1 MQNEHPRTEM
11 DCVNHE
17 TDNSGELEYKEL
29 AKSLVEAFGNNHM
42 TEARRLAAEIILDMP
57 PAGSE
62 RSEQDDFLE
71 SRLEGKDL
79 DDEHRDVVIG
89 IVEDYRV
96 IRDAFAN
103 YASELKHTDSRTA
116 SLLQLGDADPIP
128 DDVWAKEIAIPPPK
142 LDDLIGTFSTKGKG
156 PQGVGLE
163 TAISTKGK
171 GPQGVGLETAMIA
184 GAITLARLA
193 TTPYHNA
200 EAYKEA
206 VFAKNF
212 LAPICSIIGADALE
226 SALNDEVDAIAGRN
240 IGDNMSGTELSR
252 DIDSL
257 MDEADR
263 VVALH
268 FGRKNSSDS
277 ERFDFAISNVKGII
291 SKLVG
296 KAQLKSPIGIS
307 SPHSMFFQVG
317 SVRTENGND
326 LKLRAR
332 GKGRGSYLRK
342 LLKNLGYY
350 KSRAEKNDEHQDV
363 HPIDLY
369 GLTMIADNNEQ
380 LAKEYAAA
388 VVRALKSDKITP
400 YPSPGRE
407 KEVFIVK
414 GSKEF
419 QDTIREAVLAEIPDV
434 DMGLFSFKTKK
445 GGFTDAKITGLYET
459 GDGRVGFAPFEMQ
472 FSTPDARLTAR
483 IGGRAAH
490 FLFKL
495 INTYGEEIADL
506 DDEYLAAIK
515 DIWSRKQDYFNNRD
529 ESSTEVCL
537 TDQSRRRVEDFWR
550 RIARRRQHTR
560 NLGGTALQ

>member
-1 MQNEHPRTEM
+1 MMLMQSEYPKTEI

-96 IRDAFAN
+96 IQDAFAS
-103 YASELKHTDSRTA
+103 YADGLKYTDAEAAR
-116 SLLQLGDADPIP
+116 LLQLGDADRIP
-128 DDVWAKEIAIPPPK
+128 DNVWAKEIPIPRPK
-142 LDDLIGTFSTKGKG
+142 LDDLIKTFSTKG
-156 PQGVGLE
+156 E
-163 TAISTKGK
+163 DS
-171 GPQGVGLETAMIA
+171 QGVGLETAMIA
-184 GAITLARLA
+184 GAITLAKLI
-193 TTPYHNA
+193 TTPYHDA
-200 EAYKEA
+200 KAYKEA
-206 VFAKNF
+206 VFAKNI

-226 SALNDEVDAIAGRN
+226 SAQNDEVDAIAGRN

-257 MDEADR
+257 MDEVDR

-268 FGRKNSSDS
+268 FGRKNSNDP
-277 ERFDFAISNVKGII
+277 ERFNFAIGNMKGIT
-291 SKLVG
+291 SELVG
-296 KAQLKSPIGIS
+296 EAQLKSPIGIS

-326 LKLRAR
+326 LKLRVR

-350 KSRAEKNDEHQDV
+350 KSRAEKNNEHQDV

-369 GLTMIADNNEQ
+369 GLTMIADNDEQ

-419 QDTIREAVLAEIPDV
+419 QDTIREAVLTEIPDV
-434 DMGLFSFKTKK
+434 DMGLFSFKSKK

-495 INTYGEEIADL
+495 INTYGDEIADL
-506 DDEYLAAIK
+506 DDDYLNAIE
-515 DIWSRKQDYFNNRD
+515 DIWSRKQDYFNNQD

-550 RIARRRQHTR
+550 RITKRRQHTR
-560 NLGGTALQ
+560 DLGGTALQ

>member
-42 TEARRLAAEIILDMP
+42 TEARRLAVEIILDMP

-96 IRDAFAN
+96 IQDVFAS
-103 YASELKHTDSRTA
+103 YADGLKDTDTEAAR
-116 SLLQLGDADPIP
+116 LLQLGDADRIP
-128 DDVWAKEIAIPPPK
+128 DNVWAKEIPIPRPK
-142 LDDLIGTFSTKGKG
+142 LDDLIKTFSTKG
-156 PQGVGLE
+156 E
-163 TAISTKGK
+163 DS
-171 GPQGVGLETAMIA
+171 QGVGLETAMIA
-184 GAITLARLA
+184 GAITLAKLI
-193 TTPYHNA
+193 TTPYHDA
-200 EAYKEA
+200 KAYKEA
-206 VFAKNF
+206 VFAKNI

-226 SALNDEVDAIAGRN
+226 SAQNDEVDAIAGRN

-257 MDEADR
+257 MDEVDR

-268 FGRKNSSDS
+268 FGRKNSNDP
-277 ERFDFAISNVKGII
+277 ERFDFAIGNVKGIT
-291 SKLVG
+291 SELVG
-296 KAQLKSPIGIS
+296 EAQLKSPIGIS

-495 INTYGEEIADL
+495 INTYGDEIADL
-506 DDEYLAAIK
+506 DDDCLNAIE

-550 RIARRRQHTR
+550 RIAKRRQYTR

>member
-1 MQNEHPRTEM
+1 MMLMQSEYPKTEI

-96 IRDAFAN
+96 IQDTFAS
-103 YASELKHTDSRTA
+103 YADGLKDTDTEAAR
-116 SLLQLGDADPIP
+116 LLQLGDADRIP
-128 DDVWAKEIAIPPPK
+128 DNVWAKEIPIPRPK
-142 LDDLIGTFSTKGKG
+142 LDDLIKTFSTKG
-156 PQGVGLE
+156 E
-163 TAISTKGK
+163 DS
-171 GPQGVGLETAMIA
+171 QGVGLETAMIA
-184 GAITLARLA
+184 GAITLAKLI
-193 TTPYHNA
+193 TTPYHDA
-200 EAYKEA
+200 KAYKEA
-206 VFAKNF
+206 VFAKNI

-226 SALNDEVDAIAGRN
+226 SAQNDEVDAIAGRN

-257 MDEADR
+257 MDEVDR

-268 FGRKNSSDS
+268 FGRKNSNDP
-277 ERFDFAISNVKGII
+277 ERFNFAIGNVKGIT
-291 SKLVG
+291 SELVG
-296 KAQLKSPIGIS
+296 EAQLKSPIGIS

-434 DMGLFSFKTKK
+434 DMGLFSFKSKK

-495 INTYGEEIADL
+495 INTYGDEIADL
-506 DDEYLAAIK
+506 DDDYLNAIE

-550 RIARRRQHTR
+550 RITKRRQHAR
-560 NLGGTALQ
+560 DLGGTALQ

>member
-29 AKSLVEAFGNNHM
+29 TKSLVEAFGNNHM

-57 PAGSE
+57 LAGSE

-96 IRDAFAN
+96 IQDVFAS
-103 YASELKHTDSRTA
+103 YADGLKDTDTEAAR
-116 SLLQLGDADPIP
+116 LLQLGDADRIP
-128 DDVWAKEIAIPPPK
+128 DNVWAKEIPIPRPK
-142 LDDLIGTFSTKGKG
+142 LDDLIKTFSTKG
-156 PQGVGLE
+156 E
-163 TAISTKGK
+163 DS
-171 GPQGVGLETAMIA
+171 QGVGLETAMIA
-184 GAITLARLA
+184 GAITLAKLI
-193 TTPYHNA
+193 TTPYHDA
-200 EAYKEA
+200 KAYKEA
-206 VFAKNF
+206 VFAKNI

-226 SALNDEVDAIAGRN
+226 SAQNDEVDAIAGRN

-257 MDEADR
+257 MDEVDR

-268 FGRKNSSDS
+268 FGRKNSNDP
-277 ERFDFAISNVKGII
+277 ERFDFAIGNVKGIT
-291 SKLVG
+291 SELVG
-296 KAQLKSPIGIS
+296 EAQLKSPIGIS

-317 SVRTENGND
+317 SVHTEAGND
-326 LKLRAR
+326 LKLRVR

-350 KSRAEKNDEHQDV
+350 KTRAEKNDEHQDV

-495 INTYGEEIADL
+495 INTYGDEIADL
-506 DDEYLAAIK
+506 DDDCLNAIE

-550 RIARRRQHTR
+550 RITKRRQHAR
-560 NLGGTALQ
+560 DLGGTALQ

>member
-96 IRDAFAN
+96 IQDVFAS
-103 YASELKHTDSRTA
+103 YADGLKDTDTEAAR
-116 SLLQLGDADPIP
+116 LLQLGDADRIP
-128 DDVWAKEIAIPPPK
+128 DNVWAKEIPIPRPK
-142 LDDLIGTFSTKGKG
+142 LDDLIKTFSTKG
-156 PQGVGLE
+156 E
-163 TAISTKGK
+163 DS
-171 GPQGVGLETAMIA
+171 QGVGLETAMIA
-184 GAITLARLA
+184 GAITLAKLI
-193 TTPYHNA
+193 TTPYHDA
-200 EAYKEA
+200 KAYKEA
-206 VFAKNF
+206 VFAKNI

-226 SALNDEVDAIAGRN
+226 SAQNDEVDAIAGRN

-257 MDEADR
+257 MDEVDR

-268 FGRKNSSDS
+268 FGRKNSNDP
-277 ERFDFAISNVKGII
+277 ERFDFAIGNVKGIT
-291 SKLVG
+291 SELVG
-296 KAQLKSPIGIS
+296 EAQLKSPIGIS

-350 KSRAEKNDEHQDV
+350 KSRAEKNDEHKDV

-369 GLTMIADNNEQ
+369 GLTMIADSNEQ

-495 INTYGEEIADL
+495 INTYGDEIADL
-506 DDEYLAAIK
+506 DDDCLNAIE

-550 RIARRRQHTR
+550 RIAKRRQHAR
-560 NLGGTALQ
+560 DLGGTALR

>member
-1 MQNEHPRTEM
+1 MLMQNEHPRTEM

-96 IRDAFAN
+96 IQDVFAS
-103 YASELKHTDSRTA
+103 YADGLKDTDTEAAR
-116 SLLQLGDADPIP
+116 LLQLGDADRIP
-128 DDVWAKEIAIPPPK
+128 DNVWAKEIPIPRPK
-142 LDDLIGTFSTKGKG
+142 LDDLIKTFSTKG
-156 PQGVGLE
+156 E
-163 TAISTKGK
+163 DS
-171 GPQGVGLETAMIA
+171 QGVGLETAMIA
-184 GAITLARLA
+184 GAITLAKLI
-193 TTPYHNA
+193 TTPYHDA
-200 EAYKEA
+200 KAYKEA
-206 VFAKNF
+206 VFAKNI

-226 SALNDEVDAIAGRN
+226 SAQNDEVDAIAGRN

-257 MDEADR
+257 MDEVDR

-268 FGRKNSSDS
+268 FGRKNSNDP
-277 ERFDFAISNVKGII
+277 ERFDFAIGNVKGIT
-291 SKLVG
+291 SELVG
-296 KAQLKSPIGIS
+296 EAQLKSPIGIS

-400 YPSPGRE
+400 YPSSGRE

-495 INTYGEEIADL
+495 INTYGDEIADL
-506 DDEYLAAIK
+506 DDDCLNAIE

-529 ESSTEVCL
+529 ESSTEVYL

-550 RIARRRQHTR
+550 RIAKRRQHTR

>member
-1 MQNEHPRTEM
+1 MLMQNEHPRTEM

-96 IRDAFAN
+96 IQDVFAS
-103 YASELKHTDSRTA
+103 YADGLKDTDTEAAR
-116 SLLQLGDADPIP
+116 LLQLGDADRIP
-128 DDVWAKEIAIPPPK
+128 DNVWAKEIPIPRPK
-142 LDDLIGTFSTKGKG
+142 LDDLIKTFSTKG
-156 PQGVGLE
+156 E
-163 TAISTKGK
+163 DS
-171 GPQGVGLETAMIA
+171 QGVGLETAMIA
-184 GAITLARLA
+184 GAITLAKLI
-193 TTPYHNA
+193 TTPYHDA
-200 EAYKEA
+200 KAYKEA
-206 VFAKNF
+206 VFAKNI

-226 SALNDEVDAIAGRN
+226 SAQNDEVDAIAGRN

-257 MDEADR
+257 MDEVDR

-268 FGRKNSSDS
+268 FGRKNSNDP
-277 ERFDFAISNVKGII
+277 ERFDFAIGNVKGIT
-291 SKLVG
+291 SELVG
-296 KAQLKSPIGIS
+296 EAQLKSPIGIS

-317 SVRTENGND
+317 SVHTEAGND
-326 LKLRAR
+326 LKLRVR

-350 KSRAEKNDEHQDV
+350 KTRAEKNDEHQDV

-495 INTYGEEIADL
+495 INTYGDEIADL
-506 DDEYLAAIK
+506 DDDCLNAIE

-550 RIARRRQHTR
+550 RIAKRRQHTR

>member
-1 MQNEHPRTEM
+1 MLMQSEYPKTEI

-96 IRDAFAN
+96 IQDVFAS
-103 YASELKHTDSRTA
+103 YADGLKDTDTEAAR
-116 SLLQLGDADPIP
+116 LLQLGDADRIP
-128 DDVWAKEIAIPPPK
+128 DNVWAKEIPIPRPK
-142 LDDLIGTFSTKGKG
+142 LDDLIKTFSTKG
-156 PQGVGLE
+156 E
-163 TAISTKGK
+163 DS
-171 GPQGVGLETAMIA
+171 QGVGLETAMIA
-184 GAITLARLA
+184 GAITLAKLI
-193 TTPYHNA
+193 TTPYHDA
-200 EAYKEA
+200 KAYKEA
-206 VFAKNF
+206 VFAKNI

-226 SALNDEVDAIAGRN
+226 SAQNDEVDAIAGRN

-257 MDEADR
+257 MDEVDR

-268 FGRKNSSDS
+268 FGRKNSNDP
-277 ERFDFAISNVKGII
+277 ERFDFAIGNVKGIT
-291 SKLVG
+291 SELVG
-296 KAQLKSPIGIS
+296 EAQLKSPIGIS

-350 KSRAEKNDEHQDV
+350 KTRAEKNDEHQDV

-434 DMGLFSFKTKK
+434 DMGLFSFKSKK

-495 INTYGEEIADL
+495 INTYGDEIADL
-506 DDEYLAAIK
+506 DDDCLNAIE

-550 RIARRRQHTR
+550 RIAKRRQHAR
-560 NLGGTALQ
+560 DLGGTALQ

>member
-1 MQNEHPRTEM
+1 MLMQSEYPKTEI

-96 IRDAFAN
+96 IQDAFAS
-103 YASELKHTDSRTA
+103 YADGLKYTDAEAAR
-116 SLLQLGDADPIP
+116 LLQLGDADRIP
-128 DDVWAKEIAIPPPK
+128 DNVWAKEIPIPRPK
-142 LDDLIGTFSTKGKG
+142 LDDLIKTFSTKG
-156 PQGVGLE
+156 E
-163 TAISTKGK
+163 DS
-171 GPQGVGLETAMIA
+171 QGVGLETAMIA
-184 GAITLARLA
+184 GAITLAKLI
-193 TTPYHNA
+193 TTPYHDA
-200 EAYKEA
+200 KAYKEA
-206 VFAKNF
+206 VFAKNI

-226 SALNDEVDAIAGRN
+226 SAQNDEVDAIAGRN

-257 MDEADR
+257 MDEVDR

-268 FGRKNSSDS
+268 FGRKNSNDP
-277 ERFDFAISNVKGII
+277 ERFNFAIGNMKGIT
-291 SKLVG
+291 SELVG
-296 KAQLKSPIGIS
+296 EAQLKSPIGIS

-326 LKLRAR
+326 LKLRVR

-350 KSRAEKNDEHQDV
+350 KSRAEKNNEHQDV

-369 GLTMIADNNEQ
+369 GLTMIADNDEQ

-419 QDTIREAVLAEIPDV
+419 QDTIREAVLTEIPDV
-434 DMGLFSFKTKK
+434 DMGLFSFKSKK

-495 INTYGEEIADL
+495 INTYGDEIADL
-506 DDEYLAAIK
+506 DDDYLNAIE
-515 DIWSRKQDYFNNRD
+515 DIWSRKQDYFNNQD

-550 RIARRRQHTR
+550 RITKRRQHTR
-560 NLGGTALQ
+560 DLGGTALQ

>member
-96 IRDAFAN
+96 IQDVFAS
-103 YASELKHTDSRTA
+103 YADGLKDTDTEAAR
-116 SLLQLGDADPIP
+116 LLQLGDADRIP
-128 DDVWAKEIAIPPPK
+128 DNVWAKEIPIPRPK
-142 LDDLIGTFSTKGKG
+142 LDDLIKTFSTKG
-156 PQGVGLE
+156 E
-163 TAISTKGK
+163 DS
-171 GPQGVGLETAMIA
+171 QGVGLETAMIA
-184 GAITLARLA
+184 GAITLAKLI
-193 TTPYHNA
+193 TTPYHDA
-200 EAYKEA
+200 KAYKEA
-206 VFAKNF
+206 VFAKNI

-226 SALNDEVDAIAGRN
+226 SAQNDEVDAIAGRN

-257 MDEADR
+257 MDEVDR

-268 FGRKNSSDS
+268 FGRKNSNDP
-277 ERFDFAISNVKGII
+277 ERFDFAIGNVKGIT
-291 SKLVG
+291 SELVG
-296 KAQLKSPIGIS
+296 EAQLKSPIGIS

-495 INTYGEEIADL
+495 INTYGDEIADL
-506 DDEYLAAIK
+506 DDDCLNAIE

-550 RIARRRQHTR
+550 RIAKRRQHTR

>member
-1 MQNEHPRTEM
+1 MLMQNEHPRTEM

-96 IRDAFAN
+96 IQDVFAS
-103 YASELKHTDSRTA
+103 YADGLKDTDTEAAR
-116 SLLQLGDADPIP
+116 LLQLGDADRIP
-128 DDVWAKEIAIPPPK
+128 DNVWAKEIPIPRPK
-142 LDDLIGTFSTKGKG
+142 LDDLIKTFSTKG
-156 PQGVGLE
+156 E
-163 TAISTKGK
+163 DS
-171 GPQGVGLETAMIA
+171 QGVGLETAMIA
-184 GAITLARLA
+184 GAITLAKLI
-193 TTPYHNA
+193 TTPYHDA
-200 EAYKEA
+200 KAYKEA
-206 VFAKNF
+206 VFAKNI

-226 SALNDEVDAIAGRN
+226 SAQNDEVDAIAGRN

-257 MDEADR
+257 MDEVDR

-268 FGRKNSSDS
+268 FGRKNSNDP

-296 KAQLKSPIGIS
+296 EAQLKSPIGIS

-317 SVRTENGND
+317 SVHTEAGND

-350 KSRAEKNDEHQDV
+350 KSRAEKNDEHKDV

-369 GLTMIADNNEQ
+369 GLTMIADSNEQ

-495 INTYGEEIADL
+495 INTYGDEIADL
-506 DDEYLAAIK
+506 DDDCLNAIE

-550 RIARRRQHTR
+550 RIAKRRQHTR

>member
-57 PAGSE
+57 PAVSE
-62 RSEQDDFLE
+62 CSEQDDFLE

-96 IRDAFAN
+96 IQDAFAS
-103 YASELKHTDSRTA
+103 YADGLKDTDTEAAR
-116 SLLQLGDADPIP
+116 LLQLGDADRIP
-128 DDVWAKEIAIPPPK
+128 DNVWAKEIPIPPPK
-142 LDDLIGTFSTKGKG
+142 LDDLIKTFSTKG
-156 PQGVGLE
+156 E
-163 TAISTKGK
+163 DS
-171 GPQGVGLETAMIA
+171 QGVGLETAMIA
-184 GAITLARLA
+184 GAITLAKLI
-193 TTPYHNA
+193 TTPYHDA
-200 EAYKEA
+200 KAYKEA
-206 VFAKNF
+206 VFAKNI

-226 SALNDEVDAIAGRN
+226 SAQNDEVDAIAGRN

-257 MDEADR
+257 MDEVDR

-268 FGRKNSSDS
+268 FGRKNSNDP
-277 ERFDFAISNVKGII
+277 ERFDFAIGNVKGIT
-291 SKLVG
+291 SELVG
-296 KAQLKSPIGIS
+296 EAQLKSPIGIS

-350 KSRAEKNDEHQDV
+350 KSRAEKNNEHQDV

-419 QDTIREAVLAEIPDV
+419 QDTIREAVLTEIPDV
-434 DMGLFSFKTKK
+434 DMGLFSFKSKK

-495 INTYGEEIADL
+495 INTYGDEIADL
-506 DDEYLAAIK
+506 DDDYLNAIE

-550 RIARRRQHTR
+550 RIAKRRQHTR

>member
-1 MQNEHPRTEM
+1 MMLMQSECPKTEI

-96 IRDAFAN
+96 IQDVFAS
-103 YASELKHTDSRTA
+103 YADGLKDTDTEAAR
-116 SLLQLGDADPIP
+116 LLQLGDADRIP
-128 DDVWAKEIAIPPPK
+128 DNVWAKEIPIPRLK
-142 LDDLIGTFSTKGKG
+142 LDDLIKTFSTKG
-156 PQGVGLE
+156 E
-163 TAISTKGK
+163 DS
-171 GPQGVGLETAMIA
+171 QGVGLETAMIA
-184 GAITLARLA
+184 GAITLAKLI
-193 TTPYHNA
+193 TTPYHDA
-200 EAYKEA
+200 KAYKEA
-206 VFAKNF
+206 VFAKNI

-226 SALNDEVDAIAGRN
+226 SAQNDEVDAIAGRN

-257 MDEADR
+257 MDEVDR

-268 FGRKNSSDS
+268 FGRKNSNDP
-277 ERFDFAISNVKGII
+277 ERFDFAIGNVKGIA
-291 SKLVG
+291 SELVG
-296 KAQLKSPIGIS
+296 EAQLKSPIGIS

-317 SVRTENGND
+317 SVHTEAGND

-434 DMGLFSFKTKK
+434 DMELFSFKTKK

-495 INTYGEEIADL
+495 INTYGDEIADL
-506 DDEYLAAIK
+506 DDDCLNAIE

-550 RIARRRQHTR
+550 RIAKRRQHAR

>member
-1 MQNEHPRTEM
+1 MQSEYPKTEI

-96 IRDAFAN
+96 IQDVFAS
-103 YASELKHTDSRTA
+103 YADGLKDTDTEAAR
-116 SLLQLGDADPIP
+116 LLQLGDAGRIPDNVWTKEIPIP
-128 DDVWAKEIAIPPPK
+128 RPK
-142 LDDLIGTFSTKGKG
+142 LDDLIKTFSTKG
-156 PQGVGLE
+156 E
-163 TAISTKGK
+163 DS
-171 GPQGVGLETAMIA
+171 QGVGLETAMIA
-184 GAITLARLA
+184 GAITLAKLI
-193 TTPYHNA
+193 TTPYHDA
-200 EAYKEA
+200 KAYKEA
-206 VFAKNF
+206 VFAKNI
-212 LAPICSIIGADALE
+212 LAPICSIVGADALE
-226 SALNDEVDAIAGRN
+226 SAQNDEVDAIAGRN

-257 MDEADR
+257 MDEVDR

-268 FGRKNSSDS
+268 FGRKNSNDP

-296 KAQLKSPIGIS
+296 EAQLKSPIGIS

-317 SVRTENGND
+317 SVHTEAGND

-434 DMGLFSFKTKK
+434 DMELFSFKTKK

-495 INTYGEEIADL
+495 INTYGDEIADL
-506 DDEYLAAIK
+506 DDDCLNAIE

-550 RIARRRQHTR
+550 RIAKRRQHTR

>member
-96 IRDAFAN
+96 IQDVFAS
-103 YASELKHTDSRTA
+103 YADGLKDTDTEAAR
-116 SLLQLGDADPIP
+116 LLQLGDADRIP
-128 DDVWAKEIAIPPPK
+128 DNVWAKEIPIPRPK
-142 LDDLIGTFSTKGKG
+142 LNDLIKTFSTKG
-156 PQGVGLE
+156 E
-163 TAISTKGK
+163 DS
-171 GPQGVGLETAMIA
+171 QGVGLETAMIA
-184 GAITLARLA
+184 GAITLAKLI
-193 TTPYHNA
+193 TTPYHDA
-200 EAYKEA
+200 KAYKEA
-206 VFAKNF
+206 VFAKNI

-226 SALNDEVDAIAGRN
+226 SAQNDEVDAIAGRN

-257 MDEADR
+257 MDEVDR

-268 FGRKNSSDS
+268 FGRKNSNDP
-277 ERFDFAISNVKGII
+277 ERFDFAIGNVKGIT
-291 SKLVG
+291 SELVG
-296 KAQLKSPIGIS
+296 EAQLKSPIGIS

-326 LKLRAR
+326 LKLRVR

-350 KSRAEKNDEHQDV
+350 KSRAEKNDEHKDV

-369 GLTMIADNNEQ
+369 GLTMIADSNEQ

-495 INTYGEEIADL
+495 INTYGDEIADL
-506 DDEYLAAIK
+506 DDDCLNAIE
-515 DIWSRKQDYFNNRD
+515 DIWSRKQDYFNNCD

-550 RIARRRQHTR
+550 RIAKRRQHTR

>member
-57 PAGSE
+57 LAGSE

-96 IRDAFAN
+96 IQDVFAS
-103 YASELKHTDSRTA
+103 YADGLKDTDTEAAR
-116 SLLQLGDADPIP
+116 LLQLGDADRIP
-128 DDVWAKEIAIPPPK
+128 DNVWAKEIPIPRPK
-142 LDDLIGTFSTKGKG
+142 LDDLIKTFSTKG
-156 PQGVGLE
+156 E
-163 TAISTKGK
+163 DS
-171 GPQGVGLETAMIA
+171 QGVGLETAMIA
-184 GAITLARLA
+184 GAITLAKLI
-193 TTPYHNA
+193 TTPYHDA
-200 EAYKEA
+200 KAYKEA
-206 VFAKNF
+206 VFAKNI

-226 SALNDEVDAIAGRN
+226 SAQNDEVDAIAGRN

-257 MDEADR
+257 MDEVDR

-268 FGRKNSSDS
+268 FGRKNSNDP
-277 ERFDFAISNVKGII
+277 ERFDFAIGNVKGIT
-291 SKLVG
+291 SELVG
-296 KAQLKSPIGIS
+296 EAQLKSPIGIS

-317 SVRTENGND
+317 SVHTEAGND
-326 LKLRAR
+326 LKLRVR

-350 KSRAEKNDEHQDV
+350 KTRAEKNDEHQDV

-419 QDTIREAVLAEIPDV
+419 QDTIREAVLAEVPDV

-495 INTYGEEIADL
+495 INTYGDEIADL
-506 DDEYLAAIK
+506 DDDCLNAIE

-550 RIARRRQHTR
+550 RITKRRQHAR
-560 NLGGTALQ
+560 DLGGTALQ

>member
-96 IRDAFAN
+96 IQDVFAS
-103 YASELKHTDSRTA
+103 YADGLKDTDTEAAR
-116 SLLQLGDADPIP
+116 LLQLGDADRIP
-128 DDVWAKEIAIPPPK
+128 DNVWAKEIPIPRPK
-142 LDDLIGTFSTKGKG
+142 LDDLIKTFSTKG
-156 PQGVGLE
+156 E
-163 TAISTKGK
+163 DS
-171 GPQGVGLETAMIA
+171 QGVGLETAMIA
-184 GAITLARLA
+184 GAITLAKLI
-193 TTPYHNA
+193 TTPYHDA
-200 EAYKEA
+200 KAYKEA
-206 VFAKNF
+206 VFAKNI

-226 SALNDEVDAIAGRN
+226 SAQNDEVDAIAGRN

-257 MDEADR
+257 MDEVDR

-268 FGRKNSSDS
+268 FGRKNSNDP

-296 KAQLKSPIGIS
+296 EAQLKSPIGIS

-317 SVRTENGND
+317 SVHTEAGND

-419 QDTIREAVLAEIPDV
+419 QDTIREAVLTEIPDV
-434 DMGLFSFKTKK
+434 DMGLFSFKSKK

-495 INTYGEEIADL
+495 INTYGDEIADL
-506 DDEYLAAIK
+506 DDDYLNAIE

-550 RIARRRQHTR
+550 RIAKRRQHTR
-560 NLGGTALQ
+560 NLGGTALR

>member
-1 MQNEHPRTEM
+1 MQSEYPKTEI

-96 IRDAFAN
+96 IQDAFAS
-103 YASELKHTDSRTA
+103 YADGLKDTDTEAAR
-116 SLLQLGDADPIP
+116 LLQLGDADRIP
-128 DDVWAKEIAIPPPK
+128 DNVWAKEIPIPRPK
-142 LDDLIGTFSTKGKG
+142 LDDLIKTFSTKG
-156 PQGVGLE
+156 E
-163 TAISTKGK
+163 DS
-171 GPQGVGLETAMIA
+171 QGVGLETAMIA
-184 GAITLARLA
+184 GAITLAKLI
-193 TTPYHNA
+193 TTPYHDA
-200 EAYKEA
+200 KAYKEA
-206 VFAKNF
+206 VFAKNI

-226 SALNDEVDAIAGRN
+226 SAQNDEVDAIAGRN

-257 MDEADR
+257 MDEVDR

-268 FGRKNSSDS
+268 FGRKNSNDP
-277 ERFDFAISNVKGII
+277 ERFNFAISNVKGIT
-291 SKLVG
+291 SELVG
-296 KAQLKSPIGIS
+296 EAQLKSPIGIS

-419 QDTIREAVLAEIPDV
+419 QDTIREAVLTEIPDV
-434 DMGLFSFKTKK
+434 DMGLFSFKSKK

-495 INTYGEEIADL
+495 INTYGDEIADL
-506 DDEYLAAIK
+506 DDDYLNAIE

-550 RIARRRQHTR
+550 RIAKRRQHAR

>member
-1 MQNEHPRTEM
+1 MLMQNEHPRTEM

-42 TEARRLAAEIILDMP
+42 TEARRLAVEIILDMP

-96 IRDAFAN
+96 IQDVFAS
-103 YASELKHTDSRTA
+103 YADGLKDTDTEAAR
-116 SLLQLGDADPIP
+116 LLQLGDADRIP
-128 DDVWAKEIAIPPPK
+128 DNVWAKEIPIPRPK
-142 LDDLIGTFSTKGKG
+142 LDDLIKTFSTKG
-156 PQGVGLE
+156 E
-163 TAISTKGK
+163 DS
-171 GPQGVGLETAMIA
+171 QGVGLETAMIA
-184 GAITLARLA
+184 GAITLAKLI
-193 TTPYHNA
+193 TTPYHDA
-200 EAYKEA
+200 KAYKEA
-206 VFAKNF
+206 VFAKNI

-226 SALNDEVDAIAGRN
+226 SAQNDEVDAIAGRN

-257 MDEADR
+257 MDEVDR

-268 FGRKNSSDS
+268 FGRKNSNDP
-277 ERFDFAISNVKGII
+277 ERFDFAIGNVKGIT
-291 SKLVG
+291 SELVG
-296 KAQLKSPIGIS
+296 EAQLKSPIGIS

-419 QDTIREAVLAEIPDV
+419 QGTIREAVLAEIPDV

-495 INTYGEEIADL
+495 INTYGDEIADL
-506 DDEYLAAIK
+506 DDDCLNAIE

-550 RIARRRQHTR
+550 RIAKRRQYTR

>member
-1 MQNEHPRTEM
+1 MLMQSEYPKTEI

-17 TDNSGELEYKEL
+17 PDNSGELEYKEL

-96 IRDAFAN
+96 IQDVFAS
-103 YASELKHTDSRTA
+103 YADGLKDTDTEAAR
-116 SLLQLGDADPIP
+116 LLQLGDVDRIP
-128 DDVWAKEIAIPPPK
+128 DNVWAKEIPIPRPK
-142 LDDLIGTFSTKGKG
+142 LDDLIKTFSTKG
-156 PQGVGLE
+156 E
-163 TAISTKGK
+163 DS
-171 GPQGVGLETAMIA
+171 QGVGLETAMIA
-184 GAITLARLA
+184 GAITLAKLI
-193 TTPYHNA
+193 TTPYHDA
-200 EAYKEA
+200 KAYKEA
-206 VFAKNF
+206 VFAKNI

-226 SALNDEVDAIAGRN
+226 SAQNDEVDAIAGRN

-268 FGRKNSSDS
+268 FGRKNSNDP
-277 ERFDFAISNVKGII
+277 ERFNFAIGNVKGIT
-291 SKLVG
+291 SELVG
-296 KAQLKSPIGIS
+296 EAQLKSPIGIS

-434 DMGLFSFKTKK
+434 DMGLFSFKSKK

-495 INTYGEEIADL
+495 INTYGDEIADL
-506 DDEYLAAIK
+506 DDDYLNAIE
-515 DIWSRKQDYFNNRD
+515 DIWSRKQDYFNNQD
-529 ESSTEVCL
+529 ESSTEVRL
-537 TDQSRRRVEDFWR
+537 TRQSRRRVEDFWR
-550 RIARRRQHTR
+550 RIAKRRQHTR
-560 NLGGTALQ
+560 NLGGTALR

>member
-96 IRDAFAN
+96 IQDVFAS
-103 YASELKHTDSRTA
+103 YADGLKDTDTEAAR
-116 SLLQLGDADPIP
+116 LLQLGDADRIP
-128 DDVWAKEIAIPPPK
+128 DNVWAKEIPIPRPK
-142 LDDLIGTFSTKGKG
+142 LDDLIKTFSTKG
-156 PQGVGLE
+156 E
-163 TAISTKGK
+163 DS
-171 GPQGVGLETAMIA
+171 QGVGLETAMIA
-184 GAITLARLA
+184 GAITLAKLI
-193 TTPYHNA
+193 TTPYHDA
-200 EAYKEA
+200 KAYKEA
-206 VFAKNF
+206 VFAKNI

-226 SALNDEVDAIAGRN
+226 SAQNDEVDAIAGRN

-257 MDEADR
+257 MDEVDR

-268 FGRKNSSDS
+268 FGRKNSNDP
-277 ERFDFAISNVKGII
+277 ERFDFAIGNVKGIT
-291 SKLVG
+291 SELVG
-296 KAQLKSPIGIS
+296 EAQLKSPIGIS

-317 SVRTENGND
+317 SVHTEAGND

-495 INTYGEEIADL
+495 INTYGDEIADL
-506 DDEYLAAIK
+506 DDDCLNAIE

-550 RIARRRQHTR
+550 RIAKRRQHAR

>member
-57 PAGSE
+57 PAVSE
-62 RSEQDDFLE
+62 CSEQDDFLE

-96 IRDAFAN
+96 IQDVFAS
-103 YASELKHTDSRTA
+103 YADGLKDTDTEAAR
-116 SLLQLGDADPIP
+116 LLQLGDADRIP
-128 DDVWAKEIAIPPPK
+128 DNVWAKEIPIPRPK
-142 LDDLIGTFSTKGKG
+142 LDDLIKTFSTKG
-156 PQGVGLE
+156 E
-163 TAISTKGK
+163 DS
-171 GPQGVGLETAMIA
+171 QGVGLETAMIA
-184 GAITLARLA
+184 SAITLAKLI
-193 TTPYHNA
+193 TTPYHDA
-200 EAYKEA
+200 KAYKEA
-206 VFAKNF
+206 VFAKNI

-226 SALNDEVDAIAGRN
+226 SAQNDEVDAIAGRN

-257 MDEADR
+257 MDEVDR

-268 FGRKNSSDS
+268 FGRKNSNDP
-277 ERFDFAISNVKGII
+277 ERFNFAIGNVKGIT
-291 SKLVG
+291 SELVG
-296 KAQLKSPIGIS
+296 EAQLKSPIGIS

-434 DMGLFSFKTKK
+434 DMGLFSFKSKK

-495 INTYGEEIADL
+495 INTYGDEIADL
-506 DDEYLAAIK
+506 DDDYLNAIE

-550 RIARRRQHTR
+550 RIAKRRQHTR

>member
-79 DDEHRDVVIG
+79 DDEHKDVVIG

-96 IRDAFAN
+96 IQDAFAS
-103 YASELKHTDSRTA
+103 YADGLKDTDTEAAR
-116 SLLQLGDADPIP
+116 LLQLGDADRIP
-128 DDVWAKEIAIPPPK
+128 DNVWAKEIPIPRPK
-142 LDDLIGTFSTKGKG
+142 LDDLIKTFSTKG
-156 PQGVGLE
+156 E
-163 TAISTKGK
+163 DS
-171 GPQGVGLETAMIA
+171 QGVGLETAMIA
-184 GAITLARLA
+184 GAITLAKLI
-193 TTPYHNA
+193 TTPYHDA
-200 EAYKEA
+200 KAYKEA
-206 VFAKNF
+206 VFAKNI
-212 LAPICSIIGADALE
+212 LAPICSIIGTDALE
-226 SALNDEVDAIAGRN
+226 SAQNDEVDAIAGRN

-257 MDEADR
+257 MDEVDR

-268 FGRKNSSDS
+268 FGRKNSNDP
-277 ERFDFAISNVKGII
+277 ERFDFAIGNVKGIT
-291 SKLVG
+291 SELVG
-296 KAQLKSPIGIS
+296 EAQLKSPIGIS

-434 DMGLFSFKTKK
+434 DMELFSFKTKK

-495 INTYGEEIADL
+495 INTYGDEIADL
-506 DDEYLAAIK
+506 DDDCLNAIE

-550 RIARRRQHTR
+550 RIAKRRQHAR
-560 NLGGTALQ
+560 DLGGTALR

>member
-96 IRDAFAN
+96 IQDVFAS
-103 YASELKHTDSRTA
+103 YADGLKDTDTEAAR
-116 SLLQLGDADPIP
+116 LLQLGDADRIP
-128 DDVWAKEIAIPPPK
+128 DNVWAKEIPIPRPK
-142 LDDLIGTFSTKGKG
+142 LDDLIKTFSTKG
-156 PQGVGLE
+156 E
-163 TAISTKGK
+163 DS
-171 GPQGVGLETAMIA
+171 QGVGLETAMIA
-184 GAITLARLA
+184 GAITLAKLI
-193 TTPYHNA
+193 TTPYHDA
-200 EAYKEA
+200 KAYKEA
-206 VFAKNF
+206 VFAKNI

-226 SALNDEVDAIAGRN
+226 SAQNDEVDAIAGRN

-257 MDEADR
+257 MDEVDR

-268 FGRKNSSDS
+268 FGRKNSNDP
-277 ERFDFAISNVKGII
+277 ERFDFAIGNVKGIT
-291 SKLVG
+291 SELVG
-296 KAQLKSPIGIS
+296 EAQLKSPIGIS

-317 SVRTENGND
+317 SVHTEAGND
-326 LKLRAR
+326 LKLRVR

-350 KSRAEKNDEHQDV
+350 KTRAEKNDEHQDV

-495 INTYGEEIADL
+495 INTYGDEIADL
-506 DDEYLAAIK
+506 DDDCLNAIE

-550 RIARRRQHTR
+550 RIAKRRQHTR

>member
-1 MQNEHPRTEM
+1 MLMQNEHPRTEM

-71 SRLEGKDL
+71 SRLEEKDL

-96 IRDAFAN
+96 IQDVFAS
-103 YASELKHTDSRTA
+103 YADGLKDTDTEAAR
-116 SLLQLGDADPIP
+116 LLQLGDADRIP
-128 DDVWAKEIAIPPPK
+128 DNVWAKEIPIPRPK
-142 LDDLIGTFSTKGKG
+142 LDDLIKTFSTKG
-156 PQGVGLE
+156 E
-163 TAISTKGK
+163 DS
-171 GPQGVGLETAMIA
+171 QGVGLETAMIA
-184 GAITLARLA
+184 GAITLAKLI
-193 TTPYHNA
+193 TTPYHDA
-200 EAYKEA
+200 KAYKEA
-206 VFAKNF
+206 VFAKNI

-226 SALNDEVDAIAGRN
+226 SAQNDEVDAIAGRN

-257 MDEADR
+257 MDEVDR

-268 FGRKNSSDS
+268 FGRKNSNDP
-277 ERFDFAISNVKGII
+277 ERFDFAIGNVKGIT
-291 SKLVG
+291 SELVG
-296 KAQLKSPIGIS
+296 EAQLKSPIGIS

-495 INTYGEEIADL
+495 INTYGDEIADL
-506 DDEYLAAIK
+506 DDDCLNAIE

-529 ESSTEVCL
+529 ESSTEVYL

-550 RIARRRQHTR
+550 RIAKRRQHTR

>member
-1 MQNEHPRTEM
+1 MLMQNEHPRTEM

-96 IRDAFAN
+96 IQDVFAS
-103 YASELKHTDSRTA
+103 YADGLKDTDTEAAR
-116 SLLQLGDADPIP
+116 LLQLGDADRIP
-128 DDVWAKEIAIPPPK
+128 DNVWAKEIPIPRPK
-142 LDDLIGTFSTKGKG
+142 LDDLIKTFSTKG
-156 PQGVGLE
+156 E
-163 TAISTKGK
+163 DS
-171 GPQGVGLETAMIA
+171 QGVGLETAMIA
-184 GAITLARLA
+184 GAITLAKLI
-193 TTPYHNA
+193 TTPYHDA
-200 EAYKEA
+200 KAYKEA
-206 VFAKNF
+206 VFAKNI

-226 SALNDEVDAIAGRN
+226 SAQNDEVDAIAGRN

-257 MDEADR
+257 MDEVDR

-268 FGRKNSSDS
+268 FGRKNSNDP
-277 ERFDFAISNVKGII
+277 ERFDFAIGNVKGIT
-291 SKLVG
+291 SELVG
-296 KAQLKSPIGIS
+296 EAQLKSPIGIS

-317 SVRTENGND
+317 SVHTEAGND

-495 INTYGEEIADL
+495 INTYGDEIADL
-506 DDEYLAAIK
+506 DDDCLNAIE

-550 RIARRRQHTR
+550 RITKRRQHTR
-560 NLGGTALQ
+560 DLGGTALQ

>member
-57 PAGSE
+57 LAGSE

-96 IRDAFAN
+96 IQDVFAS
-103 YASELKHTDSRTA
+103 YADGLKDTDTEAAR
-116 SLLQLGDADPIP
+116 LLQLGDADRIP
-128 DDVWAKEIAIPPPK
+128 DNVWAKEIPIPRPK
-142 LDDLIGTFSTKGKG
+142 LDDLIKTFSTKG
-156 PQGVGLE
+156 E
-163 TAISTKGK
+163 DS
-171 GPQGVGLETAMIA
+171 QGVGLETAMIA
-184 GAITLARLA
+184 GAITLAKLI
-193 TTPYHNA
+193 TTPYHDA
-200 EAYKEA
+200 KAYKEA
-206 VFAKNF
+206 VFAKNI

-226 SALNDEVDAIAGRN
+226 SAQNDEVDAIAGRN

-257 MDEADR
+257 MDEVDR

-268 FGRKNSSDS
+268 FGRKNSNDP
-277 ERFDFAISNVKGII
+277 ERFDFAIGNVKGIT
-291 SKLVG
+291 SELVG
-296 KAQLKSPIGIS
+296 EAQLKSPIGIS

-317 SVRTENGND
+317 SVHTEAGND
-326 LKLRAR
+326 LKLRVR

-350 KSRAEKNDEHQDV
+350 KTRAEKNDEHQDV

-495 INTYGEEIADL
+495 INTYGDEIADL
-506 DDEYLAAIK
+506 DDDCLNAIE

-550 RIARRRQHTR
+550 RIAKRRQHTR

>member
-96 IRDAFAN
+96 IQDVFAS
-103 YASELKHTDSRTA
+103 YADGLKDTDTEAAR
-116 SLLQLGDADPIP
+116 LLQLGDADRIP
-128 DDVWAKEIAIPPPK
+128 DNVWAKEIPIPRPK
-142 LDDLIGTFSTKGKG
+142 LDDLIKTFSTKG
-156 PQGVGLE
+156 E
-163 TAISTKGK
+163 DS
-171 GPQGVGLETAMIA
+171 QGVGLETAMIA
-184 GAITLARLA
+184 GAITLAKLI
-193 TTPYHNA
+193 TTPYHDA
-200 EAYKEA
+200 KAYKEA
-206 VFAKNF
+206 VFAKNI

-226 SALNDEVDAIAGRN
+226 SAQNDEVDAIAGRN

-257 MDEADR
+257 MDEVDR

-268 FGRKNSSDS
+268 FGRKNSNDP
-277 ERFDFAISNVKGII
+277 ERFDFAIGNVKGIT
-291 SKLVG
+291 SELVG
-296 KAQLKSPIGIS
+296 EAQLKSPIGIS

-317 SVRTENGND
+317 SVHTEAGND
-326 LKLRAR
+326 LKLRVR

-350 KSRAEKNDEHQDV
+350 KTRAEKNDEHQDV

-495 INTYGEEIADL
+495 INIYGEEIADL

-550 RIARRRQHTR
+550 RIAKRRQHTR

>member
-71 SRLEGKDL
+71 SRLGGKDL

-96 IRDAFAN
+96 IQDVFAS
-103 YASELKHTDSRTA
+103 YADGLKDTDTEAAR
-116 SLLQLGDADPIP
+116 LLQLGDADRIP
-128 DDVWAKEIAIPPPK
+128 DNVWAKEIPIPRPK
-142 LDDLIGTFSTKGKG
+142 LDDLIKTFSTKG
-156 PQGVGLE
+156 E
-163 TAISTKGK
+163 DS
-171 GPQGVGLETAMIA
+171 QGVGLETAMIA
-184 GAITLARLA
+184 GAITLAKLI
-193 TTPYHNA
+193 TTPYHDA
-200 EAYKEA
+200 KAYKEA
-206 VFAKNF
+206 VFAKNI

-226 SALNDEVDAIAGRN
+226 SAQNDEVDAIAGRN

-257 MDEADR
+257 MDEVDR

-268 FGRKNSSDS
+268 FGRKNSNDP
-277 ERFDFAISNVKGII
+277 ERFDFAIGNVKGIT
-291 SKLVG
+291 SELVG
-296 KAQLKSPIGIS
+296 EAQLKSPIGIS

-317 SVRTENGND
+317 SVHTEAGND

-434 DMGLFSFKTKK
+434 DMGLFSFKSKK

-495 INTYGEEIADL
+495 INTYGDEIADL
-506 DDEYLAAIK
+506 DDDCLNAIE

-550 RIARRRQHTR
+550 RIAKRRQHTR

>member
-1 MQNEHPRTEM
+1 MQSEYPKTEI

-17 TDNSGELEYKEL
+17 PDNSGELEYKEL

-96 IRDAFAN
+96 IQDVFAS
-103 YASELKHTDSRTA
+103 YADGLKDTDTEAAR
-116 SLLQLGDADPIP
+116 LLQLGDVDRIP
-128 DDVWAKEIAIPPPK
+128 DNVWAKEIPIPRPK
-142 LDDLIGTFSTKGKG
+142 LDDLIKTFSTKG
-156 PQGVGLE
+156 E
-163 TAISTKGK
+163 DS
-171 GPQGVGLETAMIA
+171 QGVGLETAMIA
-184 GAITLARLA
+184 GAITLAKLI
-193 TTPYHNA
+193 TTPYHDA
-200 EAYKEA
+200 KAYKEA
-206 VFAKNF
+206 VFAKNI

-226 SALNDEVDAIAGRN
+226 SAQNDEVDAIAGRN

-268 FGRKNSSDS
+268 FGRKNSNDP
-277 ERFDFAISNVKGII
+277 ERFNFAIGNVKGIT
-291 SKLVG
+291 SELVG
-296 KAQLKSPIGIS
+296 EAQLKSPIGIS

-434 DMGLFSFKTKK
+434 DMGLFSFKSKK

-495 INTYGEEIADL
+495 INTYGDEIADL
-506 DDEYLAAIK
+506 DDDYLNAIE
-515 DIWSRKQDYFNNRD
+515 DIWSRKQDYFNNQD
-529 ESSTEVCL
+529 ESSTEVRL
-537 TDQSRRRVEDFWR
+537 TRQSRRRVEDFWR
-550 RIARRRQHTR
+550 RIAKRRQHTR
-560 NLGGTALQ
+560 NLGGTALR

>member
-96 IRDAFAN
+96 IQDVFAS
-103 YASELKHTDSRTA
+103 YADGLKDTDTEAAR
-116 SLLQLGDADPIP
+116 LLQLGDADRIP
-128 DDVWAKEIAIPPPK
+128 DNVWAKEIPIPRPK
-142 LDDLIGTFSTKGKG
+142 LDDLIKTFSTKR
-156 PQGVGLE
+156 E
-163 TAISTKGK
+163 DSR
-171 GPQGVGLETAMIA
+171 GVGLETAMIA
-184 GAITLARLA
+184 GAITLAKLI
-193 TTPYHNA
+193 TTPYHDA
-200 EAYKEA
+200 KAYKEA
-206 VFAKNF
+206 VFAKNI

-226 SALNDEVDAIAGRN
+226 SAQNDEVDAIAGRN

-257 MDEADR
+257 MDEVDR

-268 FGRKNSSDS
+268 FGRKNSNDP
-277 ERFDFAISNVKGII
+277 ERFDFAIGNVKGIT
-291 SKLVG
+291 SELVG
-296 KAQLKSPIGIS
+296 EAQLKSPIGIS

-472 FSTPDARLTAR
+472 FSTLDARLTAR

-495 INTYGEEIADL
+495 INTYGDEIADL
-506 DDEYLAAIK
+506 DDDCLNAIE

-537 TDQSRRRVEDFWR
+537 TDQSHRRVEDFWR
-550 RIARRRQHTR
+550 RIAKRRQHTR

>member
-57 PAGSE
+57 LAGSE

-96 IRDAFAN
+96 IQDVFAS
-103 YASELKHTDSRTA
+103 YADGLKDTDTEAAR
-116 SLLQLGDADPIP
+116 LLQLGDADRIP
-128 DDVWAKEIAIPPPK
+128 DNVWAKEIPIPRPK
-142 LDDLIGTFSTKGKG
+142 LDDLIKTFSTKG
-156 PQGVGLE
+156 E
-163 TAISTKGK
+163 DS
-171 GPQGVGLETAMIA
+171 QGVGLETAMIA
-184 GAITLARLA
+184 GAITLAKLI
-193 TTPYHNA
+193 TTPYHDA
-200 EAYKEA
+200 KAYKEA
-206 VFAKNF
+206 VFAKNI

-226 SALNDEVDAIAGRN
+226 SAQNDEVDAIAGRN

-257 MDEADR
+257 MDEVDR

-268 FGRKNSSDS
+268 FGRKNSNDP
-277 ERFDFAISNVKGII
+277 ERFDFAIGNVKGIT
-291 SKLVG
+291 SELVG
-296 KAQLKSPIGIS
+296 EAQLKSPIGIS

-317 SVRTENGND
+317 SVHTEAGND
-326 LKLRAR
+326 LKLRVR

-350 KSRAEKNDEHQDV
+350 KTRAEKNDEHQDV

-495 INTYGEEIADL
+495 INTYGDEIADL

-550 RIARRRQHTR
+550 RIAKRRQHAR
-560 NLGGTALQ
+560 DLGGTALR

>member
-1 MQNEHPRTEM
+1 MLMQSEYPKTEI

-96 IRDAFAN
+96 IQDAFAS
-103 YASELKHTDSRTA
+103 YADGLKDTDTEAAR
-116 SLLQLGDADPIP
+116 LLQLGDADRIP
-128 DDVWAKEIAIPPPK
+128 DNVWAKEIPIPRPK
-142 LDDLIGTFSTKGKG
+142 LDDLIKTFSTKG
-156 PQGVGLE
+156 E
-163 TAISTKGK
+163 DS
-171 GPQGVGLETAMIA
+171 QGVGLETAMIA
-184 GAITLARLA
+184 GAITLAKLI
-193 TTPYHNA
+193 TTPYHDA
-200 EAYKEA
+200 KAYKEA
-206 VFAKNF
+206 VFAKNI

-226 SALNDEVDAIAGRN
+226 SAQNDEVDAIAGRN

-257 MDEADR
+257 MDEVDR

-268 FGRKNSSDS
+268 FGRKNSNDP
-277 ERFDFAISNVKGII
+277 ERFNFAIGNVKGIT
-291 SKLVG
+291 SELVG
-296 KAQLKSPIGIS
+296 EAQLKSPIGIS

-350 KSRAEKNDEHQDV
+350 KSRAEKNNEHQDV

-434 DMGLFSFKTKK
+434 DMGLFSFKSKK

-495 INTYGEEIADL
+495 INTYGDEIADL
-506 DDEYLAAIK
+506 DDDYLNAIE

-537 TDQSRRRVEDFWR
+537 TGQSRRRVEDFWR
-550 RIARRRQHTR
+550 RIAKRRQHAR
-560 NLGGTALQ
+560 DLGGTALQ

>member
-96 IRDAFAN
+96 IQDVFAS
-103 YASELKHTDSRTA
+103 YADGLKDTDTEAAR
-116 SLLQLGDADPIP
+116 LLQLGDADRIP
-128 DDVWAKEIAIPPPK
+128 DNVWAKEIPIPRPK
-142 LDDLIGTFSTKGKG
+142 LDDLIKTFSTKG
-156 PQGVGLE
+156 E
-163 TAISTKGK
+163 DS
-171 GPQGVGLETAMIA
+171 QGVGLETAMIA
-184 GAITLARLA
+184 GAITLAKLI
-193 TTPYHNA
+193 TTPYHDA
-200 EAYKEA
+200 KAYKEA
-206 VFAKNF
+206 VFAKNI

-226 SALNDEVDAIAGRN
+226 SAQNDEVDAIAGRN

-257 MDEADR
+257 MDEVDR

-268 FGRKNSSDS
+268 FGRKNSNDP

-296 KAQLKSPIGIS
+296 EAQLKSPIGIS

-317 SVRTENGND
+317 SVHTEAGND

-350 KSRAEKNDEHQDV
+350 KTRAEKNDEHQDV

-495 INTYGEEIADL
+495 INTYGDEIADL
-506 DDEYLAAIK
+506 DDDCLNAIE

-550 RIARRRQHTR
+550 RIAKRRQHTR

>member
-1 MQNEHPRTEM
+1 MQSEYPKTEI

-79 DDEHRDVVIG
+79 DDEHKDVVIG

-96 IRDAFAN
+96 IQDAFAS
-103 YASELKHTDSRTA
+103 YADGLKYTDAEAAR
-116 SLLQLGDADPIP
+116 LLQLGDADRIP
-128 DDVWAKEIAIPPPK
+128 DNVWAKEIPIPRPK
-142 LDDLIGTFSTKGKG
+142 LDDLIKTFSTKG
-156 PQGVGLE
+156 E
-163 TAISTKGK
+163 DS
-171 GPQGVGLETAMIA
+171 QGVGLETAMIA
-184 GAITLARLA
+184 GAITLAKLI
-193 TTPYHNA
+193 TTPYHDA
-200 EAYKEA
+200 KAYKEA
-206 VFAKNF
+206 VFAKNI

-226 SALNDEVDAIAGRN
+226 SAQNDEVDAIAGRN

-257 MDEADR
+257 MDEVDR

-268 FGRKNSSDS
+268 FGRKNSNDP
-277 ERFDFAISNVKGII
+277 ERFNFAIGNVKGIT
-291 SKLVG
+291 SELVG
-296 KAQLKSPIGIS
+296 EAQLKSPIGIS

-326 LKLRAR
+326 LKLRVR

-350 KSRAEKNDEHQDV
+350 KSRAEKNNEHQDV

-369 GLTMIADNNEQ
+369 GLTMIADNDEQ

-419 QDTIREAVLAEIPDV
+419 QDTIREAVLTEIPDV
-434 DMGLFSFKTKK
+434 DMGLFSFKSKK

-550 RIARRRQHTR
+550 RIAKRRQHAR

>member
-1 MQNEHPRTEM
+1 MLMQNEHPRTEM

-96 IRDAFAN
+96 IQDVFAS
-103 YASELKHTDSRTA
+103 YADGLKDTDTEAAR
-116 SLLQLGDADPIP
+116 LLQLGDADRIP
-128 DDVWAKEIAIPPPK
+128 DNVWAKEIPIPRPK
-142 LDDLIGTFSTKGKG
+142 LDDLIKTFSTKR
-156 PQGVGLE
+156 E
-163 TAISTKGK
+163 DS
-171 GPQGVGLETAMIA
+171 QGVGLETAMIA
-184 GAITLARLA
+184 GAITLAKLI
-193 TTPYHNA
+193 TTPYHDA
-200 EAYKEA
+200 KAYKEA
-206 VFAKNF
+206 VFAKNI

-226 SALNDEVDAIAGRN
+226 SAQNDEVDAIAGRN

-257 MDEADR
+257 MDEVDR

-268 FGRKNSSDS
+268 FGRKNSNDP
-277 ERFDFAISNVKGII
+277 ERFDFAIGNVKGIT
-291 SKLVG
+291 SELVG
-296 KAQLKSPIGIS
+296 EAQLKSPIGIS

-317 SVRTENGND
+317 SVHTEAGND

-350 KSRAEKNDEHQDV
+350 KTRAEKNDEHQDV

-434 DMGLFSFKTKK
+434 DMELFSFKTKK

-495 INTYGEEIADL
+495 INTYGDEIADL
-506 DDEYLAAIK
+506 DDDCLNAIE

-550 RIARRRQHTR
+550 RIAKRRQHTR

>member
-1 MQNEHPRTEM
+1 MQSEYPKTEI

-96 IRDAFAN
+96 IQDVFAS
-103 YASELKHTDSRTA
+103 YADGLKDTDTEAAR
-116 SLLQLGDADPIP
+116 LLQLGDADRIP
-128 DDVWAKEIAIPPPK
+128 DNVWAKEIPIPRPK
-142 LDDLIGTFSTKGKG
+142 LDDLIKTFSTKG
-156 PQGVGLE
+156 E
-163 TAISTKGK
+163 DS
-171 GPQGVGLETAMIA
+171 QGVGLETAMIA
-184 GAITLARLA
+184 GAITLAKLI
-193 TTPYHNA
+193 TTPYHDA
-200 EAYKEA
+200 KAYKEA
-206 VFAKNF
+206 VFAKNI

-226 SALNDEVDAIAGRN
+226 SAQNDEVDAIAGRN

-257 MDEADR
+257 MDEVDR

-268 FGRKNSSDS
+268 FGRKNSNDP
-277 ERFDFAISNVKGII
+277 ERFDFAIGNVKGIT
-291 SKLVG
+291 SELVG
-296 KAQLKSPIGIS
+296 EAQLKSPIGIS

-350 KSRAEKNDEHQDV
+350 KSRAEKNDEHKDV

-369 GLTMIADNNEQ
+369 GLTMIADSNEQ

-495 INTYGEEIADL
+495 INTYGDEIADL
-506 DDEYLAAIK
+506 DDDCLNAIE

-550 RIARRRQHTR
+550 RIAKRRQHAR
-560 NLGGTALQ
+560 DLGGTALR

>member
-57 PAGSE
+57 LAGSE

-79 DDEHRDVVIG
+79 DDEHRDVVVG

-96 IRDAFAN
+96 IQDVFAS
-103 YASELKHTDSRTA
+103 YADGLKDTDTEAAR
-116 SLLQLGDADPIP
+116 LLQLGDADRIP
-128 DDVWAKEIAIPPPK
+128 DNVWAKEIPIPRPK
-142 LDDLIGTFSTKGKG
+142 LDDLIKTFSTKG
-156 PQGVGLE
+156 E
-163 TAISTKGK
+163 DS
-171 GPQGVGLETAMIA
+171 QGVGLETAMIA
-184 GAITLARLA
+184 GAITLAKLI
-193 TTPYHNA
+193 TTPYHDA
-200 EAYKEA
+200 KAYKEA
-206 VFAKNF
+206 VFAKNI

-226 SALNDEVDAIAGRN
+226 SAQNDEVDAIAGRN

-257 MDEADR
+257 MDEVDR

-268 FGRKNSSDS
+268 FGRKNSNDP
-277 ERFDFAISNVKGII
+277 ERFDFAIGNVKGIT
-291 SKLVG
+291 SELVG
-296 KAQLKSPIGIS
+296 EAQLKSPIGIS

-317 SVRTENGND
+317 SVHTEAGND
-326 LKLRAR
+326 LKLRVR

-350 KSRAEKNDEHQDV
+350 KTRAEKNDEHQDV

-495 INTYGEEIADL
+495 INTYGDEIADL

-550 RIARRRQHTR
+550 RIAKRRQHAR
-560 NLGGTALQ
+560 DLGGTALR

>member
-96 IRDAFAN
+96 IQDVFAS
-103 YASELKHTDSRTA
+103 YADGLKDTDTEAAR
-116 SLLQLGDADPIP
+116 LLQLGDADRIP
-128 DDVWAKEIAIPPPK
+128 DNVWAKEIPISRPK
-142 LDDLIGTFSTKGKG
+142 LDDLIKTFSTKG
-156 PQGVGLE
+156 E
-163 TAISTKGK
+163 DS
-171 GPQGVGLETAMIA
+171 QGVGLETAMIA
-184 GAITLARLA
+184 GAITLAKLI
-193 TTPYHNA
+193 TTPYHDA
-200 EAYKEA
+200 KAYKEA
-206 VFAKNF
+206 VFAKNI

-226 SALNDEVDAIAGRN
+226 SAQNDEVDAIAGRN

-257 MDEADR
+257 MDEVDR

-268 FGRKNSSDS
+268 FGRKNSNDP
-277 ERFDFAISNVKGII
+277 ERFDFAIGNVKGIT
-291 SKLVG
+291 SELVG
-296 KAQLKSPIGIS
+296 EAQLKSPIGIS

-350 KSRAEKNDEHQDV
+350 KSHAEKNDEHQDV

-550 RIARRRQHTR
+550 RIAKRRQHTR